1 MPAPR
6 RAVGAVDRPNAD
18 LAGIDLEMFGAG
30 VGFMAELEHQHHDWS
45 FGQLALADGMLR
57 QLPAKF
63 FDDLK
68 GVCGAAGLTPP
79 FDQCDGVV

>member
-30 VGFMAELEHQHHDWS
+30 VGFMAELEHQRHHRSSDEDR
-45 FGQLALADGMLR
+45 LAGGPR
-57 QLPAKF
+57 
-63 FDDLK
+63 
-68 GVCGAAGLTPP
+68 V
-79 FDQCDGVV
+79 